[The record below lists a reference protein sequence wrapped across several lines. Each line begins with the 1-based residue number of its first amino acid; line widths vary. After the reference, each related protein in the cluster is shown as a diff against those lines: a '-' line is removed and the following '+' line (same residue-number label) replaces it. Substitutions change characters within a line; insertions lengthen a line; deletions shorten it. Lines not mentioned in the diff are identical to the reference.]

1 MSMSPEMVRLV
12 GSYENGCCI
21 GVRGETVSEEKDV
34 EGVFLC
40 IKNVCLLT
48 SLNFGISSRIEKILK
63 ILVLKKNFFLITG
76 SFL

>member
-48 SLNFGISSRIEKILK
+48 SLNFGISSRD
-63 ILVLKKNFFLITG
+63 
-76 SFL
+76 